1 MSNRVGSSVRVASHL
16 FADGHSPA
24 LPNLLDYVEN
34 RRSSNSAEEHGRGLS
49 PDFLHDLGF
58 ATARGVNWVRR
69 LTATARLK
77 EDLFTALDGQTAADR
92 TPMSR
97 LEMLRLVSDM
107 VEGPSRLVFIPS
119 VSGGGI
125 PSHFAIEAEC
135 ACAVSLDGSRAF
147 VSTSL
152 GFRSLFLVSQAALL
166 QALILRGRAAGMSIP
181 PRQAFGAL
189 CKLPDCELDPTSRPA
204 DFVSSRVQAD
214 GGWTTAVLTFGH
226 RCLE

>member
-1 MSNRVGSSVRVASHL
+1 MSNRVVSSDRVANAL
-16 FADGHSPA
+16 FTDGRSPA

-34 RRSSNSAEEHGRGLS
+34 RRPSNSIEEHGRGLS
-49 PDFLHDLGF
+49 PDFLQDLGF
-58 ATARGVNWVRR
+58 ATARGVDWVRR
-69 LTATARLK
+69 LTATARSK
-77 EDLFTALDGQTAADR
+77 EALFTALDGQTAAER

-97 LEMLRLVSDM
+97 LEMLRLVSNM
-107 VEGPSRLVFIPS
+107 VDGPSQLVFEPA

-135 ACAVSLDGSRAF
+135 ACAVSVDGAKAF
-147 VSTSL
+147 VSTDL

-181 PRQAFGAL
+181 PREAFGAI
-189 CKLPDCELDPTSRPA
+189 CKLSDCELDPTSRPA
-204 DFVSSRVQAD
+204 DFESSRVNTG